1 MKKWLLLRMFMCI
14 SLLFFSKILSGQCTA
29 QVLHT
34 SGTQTVGCTAV
45 TVTANGGAGPGPIA
59 CGIGPFQM
67 GFPTAGSFTFN
78 FNPAI
83 PGVNVGIRDIN
94 NSAITVEEVAF
105 TVNGSFYPITNP
117 GAPTGC
123 QPEALITG
131 SGTIGACVNCSARS
145 WKDIVI
151 TEPMTSLTVEILY
164 VGGMFASGVNFSL
177 SICCPTCTTDA
188 GVIAGAPQTICGE
201 NPVTTA
207 SATQTVLDADDLLQY
222 ILFSNPADT
231 LGSIL
236 ATSNT
241 PTFSFNP
248 ATMQMGV
255 TYYIAAIAGNNVGGN
270 VDLTDICLDISNA
283 IPVTWQ
289 PLPTV
294 IFTVANPDV
303 CAGGCTVITATF
315 TGTAPFTLTYSTP
328 GTGPV
333 TQIFSGNT
341 GTFQVCAP
349 AGSLPGSFTLQA
361 TGLVDAWCTCP

>member
-1 MKKWLLLRMFMCI
+1 
-14 SLLFFSKILSGQCTA
+14 
-29 QVLHT
+29 
-34 SGTQTVGCTAV
+34 
-45 TVTANGGAGPGPIA
+45 
-59 CGIGPFQM
+59 
-67 GFPTAGSFTFN
+67 
-78 FNPAI
+78 
-83 PGVNVGIRDIN
+83 
-94 NSAITVEEVAF
+94 
-105 TVNGSFYPITNP
+105 
-117 GAPTGC
+117 
-123 QPEALITG
+123 
-131 SGTIGACVNCSARS
+131 
-145 WKDIVI
+145 
-151 TEPMTSLTVEILY
+151 
-164 VGGMFASGVNFSL
+164 
-177 SICCPTCTTDA
+177 
-188 GVIAGAPQTICGE
+188 
-201 NPVTTA
+201 
-207 SATQTVLDADDLLQY
+207 
-222 ILFSNPADT
+222 
-231 LGSIL
+231 
-236 ATSNT
+236 
-241 PTFSFNP
+241 
-248 ATMQMGV
+248 MGV